1 MITKSQIHET
11 QRKWG
16 DGIVKIGALKD
27 NESECLEFTSSFL
40 NSLYDFENNDVLFKP
55 TKAAEQQFRPNFEM
69 ALSYFLG
76 GSKSYCT
83 EDEGFAMKPWLDV
96 KFVNSGFI
104 IENERAI
111 AMGNYFFTD
120 SSGAVVK
127 VEYTFGYKLRNGSLV
142 IDLHHSS
149 LPFSL

>member
-1 MITKSQIHET
+1 MITKIQIHEA
-11 QRKWG
+11 QKKWS
-16 DGIVKIGALKD
+16 DGIVKIGTLKD
-27 NESECLEFTSSFL
+27 NESECLEFTKSFL

-55 TKAAEQQFRPNFEM
+55 TKAAEEQFRPNFQM

-76 GSKSYCT
+76 GSNSFCS
-83 EDEGFAMKPWLDV
+83 EDEGFAMKPWVDV
-96 KFVNSGFI
+96 KFANSGFI

-127 VEYTFGYKLRNGSLV
+127 VEYTFGYKLRNGHLL

>member
-11 QRKWG
+11 QKKWG

-27 NESECLEFTSSFL
+27 NESECLEFTRSFL
-40 NSLYDFENNDVLFKP
+40 NSLYDFENNDILFKP
-55 TKAAEQQFRPNFEM
+55 TKAADEQFRPNFQM

-76 GSKSYCT
+76 GSQSYCS

>member
-1 MITKSQIHET
+1 MITKSQIHEA
-11 QRKWG
+11 QKKWG
-16 DGIVKIGALKD
+16 DGIVKIGSLKD
-27 NESECLEFTSSFL
+27 NESECLEFTKSFL

-55 TKAAEQQFRPNFEM
+55 TKAAEEQFRPNFQM

-76 GSKSYCT
+76 GSNSFCS
-83 EDEGFAMKPWLDV
+83 EDEGFAMKPWVDV

-127 VEYTFGYKLRNGSLV
+127 VEYTFGYKLRNGHLL

>member
-1 MITKSQIHET
+1 MITKSQIHEA
-11 QRKWG
+11 QKKWG
-16 DGIVKIGALKD
+16 DGIVKIGTLKD
-27 NESECLEFTSSFL
+27 NESECLEFTKSFL

-55 TKAAEQQFRPNFEM
+55 TKAAEEQFRPNFQM

-76 GSKSYCT
+76 GSNSFCS
-83 EDEGFAMKPWLDV
+83 EDEGFAMKPWVDV
-96 KFVNSGFI
+96 KFANSGFI

-120 SSGAVVK
+120 SGGAVVK
-127 VEYTFGYKLRNGSLV
+127 VEYTFGYKLRNGHLL

>member
-1 MITKSQIHET
+1 MITKSQIHEV
-11 QRKWG
+11 QKKWG
-16 DGIVKIGALKD
+16 DGIVKIGTLKD
-27 NESECLEFTSSFL
+27 NESECLGFTKSFL

-55 TKAAEQQFRPNFEM
+55 TKAAQEQFRPNFQM

-76 GSKSYCT
+76 GSNSFCS
-83 EDEGFAMKPWLDV
+83 EDEGFAMKPWVDV
-96 KFVNSGFI
+96 KFENSGFI

-127 VEYTFGYKLRNGSLV
+127 VEYTFGYKLRNGHLL

>member
-11 QRKWG
+11 QKKWG

-69 ALSYFLG
+69 ALTYFLG
-76 GSKSYCT
+76 GSKSYCS

-120 SSGAVVK
+120 SNGTVVK

>member
-1 MITKSQIHET
+1 MITENQIHEA

-16 DGIVKIGALKD
+16 DGIVKIGTLKD
-27 NESECLEFTSSFL
+27 NESECLEFTKSFL

-55 TKAAEQQFRPNFEM
+55 TKAAEEQFRPNFQM

-76 GSKSYCT
+76 GSNSFCS
-83 EDEGFAMKPWLDV
+83 EDEGFAMKPWVDV
-96 KFVNSGFI
+96 KFANSGFI

-127 VEYTFGYKLRNGSLV
+127 VEYTFGYKLRNGHLL